1 MNVAPRHQLAAGAVL
16 SVLGLAVAGTA
27 PIVGTSGSGRTEA
40 MQTLGGVLVIV
51 GWAVL
56 AWAIHRLGRSS

>member
-1 MNVAPRHQLAAGAVL
+1 MLCA
-16 SVLGLAVAGTA
+16 LGLAVAGTA
-27 PIVGTSGSGRTEA
+27 PIAGTPGSGRTEA

-56 AWAIHRLGRSS
+56 AWGIHRLGRSS

>member
-1 MNVAPRHQLAAGAVL
+1 MKVTPRHQLAAGAML
-16 SVLGLAVAGTA
+16 CALGLAVAGTA
-27 PIVGTSGSGRTEA
+27 PIAGTPGSGRTEA

-56 AWAIHRLGRSS
+56 AWGIHRLGRSS